1 MASEG
6 KLVPIP
12 SSTRDSATFML
23 APRKRRRRNWMQRR
37 LASRRGTFELAIIG
51 GGAIALALAALLPGM
66 QPASKLSVL
75 FIAACLVAL
84 VDSFVGLAPSI
95 ATMLFAP
102 LVVALTDPMW
112 PLAATLND
120 FTLGSETA
128 MTFSAFAAAAACGAL
143 VRLQRRRAEA
153 ARRSRTPPTVG
164 GTSPPAGSVFGQRQR
179 EIHLGPSARLALDPH
194 AAAVRFDNAARN
206 RQPQAGAVASG
217 TSVRDHLIE
226 PVEHVR

>member
-6 KLVPIP
+6 RLVPIP
-12 SSTRDSATFML
+12 STIRDSATFVL

-51 GGAIALALAALLPGM
+51 GGAIALVLAALLPGM

-75 FIAACLVAL
+75 FIAGCLVAI

-128 MTFSAFAAAAACGAL
+128 MTFIAFAVAAACGAL
-143 VRLQRRRAEA
+143 VRLHRRRSDV
-153 ARRSRTPPTVG
+153 ARRGRHILSRGLSRRP
-164 GTSPPAGSVFGQRQR
+164 
-179 EIHLGPSARLALDPH
+179 
-194 AAAVRFDNAARN
+194 AAA
-206 RQPQAGAVASG
+206 
-217 TSVRDHLIE
+217 
-226 PVEHVR
+226 